1 MSMPTDFS
9 SQSQAAI
16 RVENASVAF
25 RLPHEEL
32 SGVKEYAIHWL
43 QRRLR
48 YRQFLALK
56 NISMEVNL
64 GEIFGIIGRNGA
76 GKSTLLKLMARIL
89 KPTQGRVVV
98 NGKTA
103 PLLELGAG
111 FHPELTGRENIF
123 FNGALLGLSRR
134 EITSRIE
141 DIIAFAEI
149 GEFVDSPIRI
159 YSTGMV
165 ARLGF
170 AVATSARPD
179 VLLIDEVLSVGD
191 AQFQEK
197 CIQHMR
203 SFQEQ
208 GTTIVLVSHSMARV
222 KEYCQRAVWLDGGEV
237 VAEGD
242 SASVVET
249 YLNG

>member
-1 MSMPTDFS
+1 MPTDYS
-9 SQSQAAI
+9 PQLQAAI
-16 RVENASVAF
+16 RLESVSVAF

-32 SGVKEYAIHWL
+32 SGVKEYAIRWL
-43 QRRLR
+43 QRRLH

-56 NISMEVNL
+56 DVSLEINP

-76 GKSTLLKLMARIL
+76 GKSTLLKLLARIL

-98 NGKTA
+98 HGKTA

-111 FHPELTGRENIF
+111 FHLELTGRENIF
-123 FNGALLGLSRR
+123 FNGALLGLSRK

-149 GEFVDSPIRI
+149 DEFIDSPMRT
-159 YSTGMV
+159 YSTGMI

-170 AVATSARPD
+170 AVATSTRLD

-197 CIQHMR
+197 CIQRMR

-208 GTTIVLVSHSMARV
+208 GTTIVFVSHSMARI
-222 KEYCQRAVWLDGGEV
+222 KEYCQRAIWLDGGV
-237 VAEGD
+237 IVADGD
-242 SASVVET
+242 SASVAEK
-249 YLNG
+249 YIRG